1 MPVLNVNGYGVADHT
16 ILVDSTGYAGGDSSQ
31 TSITIADI
39 PDGFE
44 IGYMDGGAPFN
55 ELDDIWGISIR
66 IHGDLELDAFRRGI
80 YQLAKELDPYLGIT
94 MKERDA
100 R

>member
-1 MPVLNVNGYGVADHT
+1 MPVLNVNGYGFADHD
-16 ILVDSTGYAGGDSSQ
+16 ILVDSTGYAGGNAS
-31 TSITIADI
+31 TTAITIVNI

-44 IGYMDGGAPFN
+44 IGYMDERNPFN
-55 ELDDIWGISIR
+55 ELDDIWGIGIR

-80 YQLAKELDPYLGIT
+80 EQLARELDNYLGVT

-100 R
+100 A